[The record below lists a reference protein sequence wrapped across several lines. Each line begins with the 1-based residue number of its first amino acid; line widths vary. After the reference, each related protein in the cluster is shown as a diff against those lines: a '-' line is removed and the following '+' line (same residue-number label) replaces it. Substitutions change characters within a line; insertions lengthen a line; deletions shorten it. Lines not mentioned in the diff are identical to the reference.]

1 MKREDTRWYVMI
13 RDDMWWYAMI
23 LDDTWWYAMIR
34 DATWWYM
41 MIRDTTWWYAMIH
54 DKTWWYM
61 MRHHDT
67 RHDVRPLTCCR
78 LVWVVEELTILFC
91 NMGSSSMA
99 FSWKP
104 LVASSRVHHS
114 IAVHIAEGNIWWL
127 ESVPKTPP
135 PPPPGWGC
143 EKWRGRVVVK
153 Y

>member
-1 MKREDTRWYVMI
+1 MI
-13 RDDMWWYAMI
+13 HDDMWWYATQREDTRCNMMI
-23 LDDTWWYAMIR
+23 HDDTWRNVMIR
-34 DATWWYM
+34 DATWWY
-41 MIRDTTWWYAMIH
+41 AMIH
-54 DKTWWYM
+54 NETWWYM
-61 MRHHDT
+61 MWHHDT

-135 PPPPGWGC
+135 TPSPGVGVGKM
-143 EKWRGRVVVK
+143 ERPSSSKVLVVLILLE